1 MGNKLVTMVRIFF
14 ILFSFSFIEANDD
27 SVNTIE
33 QDRALYKLHVDPL
46 INEARIYKIIG
57 DGKSFQLQQS
67 YVGKP
72 QKRDLKKTNLVTKR
86 DRYIL
91 KFTDSDNNTL
101 MRLGIGDPFTA
112 YAQHIGYEDSETF
125 SFQVGQQEISAVIPI
140 QITPSNLIIEK
151 RDINDVFN
159 EISII
164 NLDIQ

>member
-1 MGNKLVTMVRIFF
+1 MGDKLVKMVRVLF
-14 ILFSFSFIEANDD
+14 ILISLIVVDVSAIPVDEVIENK
-27 SVNTIE
+27 S
-33 QDRALYKLHVDPL
+33 LYKLHVDPL
-46 INEARIYKIIG
+46 AEKARIYKIAG
-57 DGKSFQLQQS
+57 DGNSFQLNQS
-67 YVGKP
+67 YIGKP
-72 QKRDLKKTNLVTKR
+72 LKRDLKKTNLVTKR

-91 KFTDSDNNTL
+91 KFTDSDNNVL

-112 YAQHIGYEDSETF
+112 YAQHIGYEDSERF

-164 NLDIQ
+164 KLDIQ

>member
-1 MGNKLVTMVRIFF
+1 MGNKLVAMVRIFF
-14 ILFSFSFIEANDD
+14 ILFSFSLLEANDD
-27 SVNTIE
+27 SVTIIE
-33 QDRALYKLHVDPL
+33 QDKALYKLHVDPL

-72 QKRDLKKTNLVTKR
+72 KKRDLKKTNLVTKR

-112 YAQHIGYEDSETF
+112 YAQHIGYEDSERF

>member
-1 MGNKLVTMVRIFF
+1 MGDKLVKMVRVLF
-14 ILFSFSFIEANDD
+14 ILISLIVVDVSAIPVDEVIENK
-27 SVNTIE
+27 S
-33 QDRALYKLHVDPL
+33 LYKLHVDPL
-46 INEARIYKIIG
+46 AEKARIYKIVG
-57 DGKSFQLQQS
+57 DGNSFQLNQT
-67 YVGKP
+67 YIGKP
-72 QKRDLKKTNLVTKR
+72 LKRDLKKTNLVTKR

-91 KFTDSDNNTL
+91 KFTDSDNNVL

-112 YAQHIGYEDSETF
+112 YAQHIGYEDSERF

-164 NLDIQ
+164 KLDIQ